1 MHETK
6 ILVYI
11 PAGGGG
17 SKFLVGSASLNP
29 TLVIPMRQEREAVE
43 AARLHGES
51 FPSCTQTKFRLFET
65 MESFPVV
72 YPNAISVV

>member
-1 MHETK
+1 MGITIYQNVHMHETK

-17 SKFLVGSASLNP
+17 KFLVGSASLNP

-51 FPSCTQTKFRLFET
+51 FP
-65 MESFPVV
+65 VV
-72 YPNAISVV
+72 YPNEISVV

>member
-1 MHETK
+1 MAITIYQNVHMHEKK

-43 AARLHGES
+43 AVRLHG
-51 FPSCTQTKFRLFET
+51 
-65 MESFPVV
+65 ESFPVV
-72 YPNAISVV
+72 YPNEISVV

>member
-1 MHETK
+1 MGITIYQNVHMHETK

-51 FPSCTQTKFRLFET
+51 FP
-65 MESFPVV
+65 VV
-72 YPNAISVV
+72 YPNEISVV

>member
-1 MHETK
+1 MAITIYQNVHMHEKK

-43 AARLHGES
+43 REAVEAARLHGES
-51 FPSCTQTKFRLFET
+51 FP
-65 MESFPVV
+65 VV
-72 YPNAISVV
+72 YPNEISVV

>member
-1 MHETK
+1 MGITIYQNVHMHETK

-11 PAGGGG
+11 PAVGG
-17 SKFLVGSASLNP
+17 SKVLVGSASLNP

-51 FPSCTQTKFRLFET
+51 FP
-65 MESFPVV
+65 VV
-72 YPNAISVV
+72 YPNEISVV

>member
-1 MHETK
+1 MGITIFQNVHMHEKK

-11 PAGGGG
+11 PAGGG

-51 FPSCTQTKFRLFET
+51 FP
-65 MESFPVV
+65 VV
-72 YPNAISVV
+72 YPNEISVV